1 MNKSTMKKGGKSV
14 WRGAKK
20 GISGAKNVA
29 QGVDNKDLPKVVKG
43 VKLIGQAIK
52 DTAKG
57 TKDIA
62 VGIFNDP
69 NWWKGRTTPYLA
81 VNPSRP
87 MDPSDLDALSEMGT
101 RLGVGHLSSL
111 EVNFNDI
118 FSSPVLLSATSQMF
132 QTIRNNLRSNLQY
145 SLEDLQNYLKLVTN
159 IMIEVKMV
167 ERTLGWHN
175 YARSDIPEFHEAW
188 VVYPIP
194 TDIGRVNYTFRSNT
208 GDAYP
213 EAISR
218 VDILKSSVRQLA
230 IPRKLGEFISWLYGS
245 VFTDP
250 DTYNPQVYYVDATK
264 VSLYLDPEDDTLTT
278 FDPRDQS
285 IQQIINQCAAIL
297 SKYGALIADLGRIS
311 TIYPDAI
318 GLVDFITPSEYKSTM
333 LYDQEFINF
342 LINGYTLNATD
353 GMKKSD
359 FFRIDILENVLD
371 DPGHTAA
378 ITNGMGAILSSQ
390 QFKAISVVAQDYYI
404 MAGTT
409 NMPRNVSQ
417 TTSNQVFGSINA
429 YTAADGLWIIRTT
442 TSVMNKFSMSLT
454 NASSSVTVDLSHK
467 VTWATPSS
475 GTLLLQDLITNNFE
489 GAGPFAGRPSIL
501 NVKAK
506 VLEGNVSTGFMD
518 AYFESRLTVNYD
530 KSYSFDNPQVVFYV
544 NGTKSHAMPITTT
557 PVLTILNTGWSAWQD
572 WTFQVTITGNFP
584 ISNKAVISMFELSST
599 ILPTASPAYMVRFTY
614 SNADALY
621 SVEFTSLAS
630 TCAWLT
636 QMYDYHIPYV
646 VRDSIHGGS
655 SAPLTINLTGPVYL
669 LKECYISVVYNVQEL
684 EAVVQQLYYNLIAIE

>member
-1 MNKSTMKKGGKSV
+1 MNKSTIKKGGKSV

-20 GISGAKNVA
+20 GISGTKNMA
-29 QGVDNKDLPKVVKG
+29 QGVDNKNLLQVVKG
-43 VKLIGQAIK
+43 AKLIGQAIK

-57 TKDIA
+57 TKDMV

-69 NWWKGRTTPYLA
+69 SWWKGRTTPYLA

-87 MDPSDLDALSEMGT
+87 MDPADLEALSGMGT

-175 YARSDIPEFHEAW
+175 YARPDIPEFHDAW

-194 TDIGRVNYTFRSNT
+194 TDTGRVNYTFRSNT

-213 EAISR
+213 DAISR
-218 VDILKSSVRQLA
+218 IDILKSSVRQLA

-250 DTYNPQVYYVDATK
+250 ETYNPQVYYVDATK
-264 VSLYLDPEDDTLTT
+264 VSLYLNPDDDTITT
-278 FDPRDQS
+278 FDPRGQS

-297 SKYGALIADLGRIS
+297 AKYGALIADLGRIS

-318 GLVDFITPSEYKSTM
+318 GLVDFITPSEYKSVM

-342 LINGYTLNATD
+342 LINGYTLNATE

-378 ITNGMGAILSSQ
+378 ITNGMGAVLSSL

-417 TTSNQVFGSINA
+417 KTTNQVFGTINA
-429 YTAADGLWIIRTT
+429 YTAADGLWVIRTT
-442 TSVMNKFSMSLT
+442 TSVMNRFSMSVT
-454 NASSSVTVDLSHK
+454 SASSSVKVDLSNK
-467 VTWATPSS
+467 VAWTTPSS
-475 GTLLLQDLITNNFE
+475 GTLLLQSLTTNNFE

-506 VLEGNVSTGFMD
+506 VLEGTVSTGFLD
-518 AYFESRLTVNYD
+518 AYLETRLTVNYD
-530 KSYSFDNPQVVFYV
+530 KTYSFDNPQVVFYV
-544 NGTKSHAMPITTT
+544 NGTRSYTMPVTTT
-557 PVLTILNTGWSAWQD
+557 PSLTIVNTGWSAWQD
-572 WTFQVTITGNFP
+572 WTFNITIVGEFP
-584 ISNKAVISMFELSST
+584 VSDKTVISMFEISSKV
-599 ILPTASPAYMVRFTY
+599 LPTASPAYMVGFSY
-614 SNADALY
+614 SNTEATY
-621 SVEFTSLAS
+621 SVEFTNLAS

-636 QMYDYHIPYV
+636 QMYDYHIPYI
-646 VRDSIHGGS
+646 VRDNVQGGS
-655 SAPLTINLTGPVYL
+655 SAPININLYGPAYL
-669 LKECYISVVYNVQEL
+669 LKECYISVIYNVQEL

>member
-1 MNKSTMKKGGKSV
+1 MNKSTIKKGGKSV

-20 GISGAKNVA
+20 GISGTKIVA
-29 QGVDNKDLPKVVKG
+29 QGVDNKSLPQVVRG
-43 VKLIGQAIK
+43 AKLIGQAIK

-87 MDPSDLDALSEMGT
+87 MDPSDLDALSEMGP

-175 YARSDIPEFHEAW
+175 YARSDIPEFHDAW

-194 TDIGRVNYTFRSNT
+194 TDTGRVNYAFRSNT
-208 GDAYP
+208 GDDYP
-213 EAISR
+213 EAISK
-218 VDILKSSVRQLA
+218 VDILKSSVQQLA

-250 DTYNPQVYYVDATK
+250 ETYNPQVYYVDATK
-264 VSLYLDPEDDTLTT
+264 VSLYLDPDDTTITT

-285 IQQIINQCAAIL
+285 IQQIIDQCAAIL
-297 SKYGALIADLGRIS
+297 AKYGALIADLGRIS

-318 GLVDFITPSEYKSTM
+318 GLVDFITPSEYKSIM

-342 LINGYTLNATD
+342 LINGYTLNATE

-390 QFKAISVVAQDYYI
+390 QFKAISVVAQNYYI

-409 NMPRNVSQ
+409 NMPRNVSRK
-417 TTSNQVFGSINA
+417 TTNQVFGSINA
-429 YTAADGLWIIRTT
+429 YTAADGLWVIRTT
-442 TSVMNKFSMSLT
+442 TSVMNKFNMSLT
-454 NASSSVTVDLSHK
+454 NAASQVKVDLSNK
-467 VTWATPSS
+467 VTWTTPSS
-475 GTLLLQDLITNNFE
+475 GTLLLQSLTTNSFD

-501 NVKAK
+501 NVKTK

-518 AYFESRLTVNYD
+518 AYFETKLTVNYN
-530 KSYSFDNPQVVFYV
+530 KTYEFDNPQVVFYV
-544 NGTKSHAMPITTT
+544 NGTKAYTMAVTTT
-557 PVLTILNTGWSAWQD
+557 PILTILNTGWSAWQD
-572 WTFQVTITGNFP
+572 WTFKVTIAGDFP
-584 ISNKAVISMFELSST
+584 VSNSVVISMFEISST
-599 ILPTASPAYMVRFTY
+599 VLPTASPAYMIGFSYFNEEAMY
-614 SNADALY
+614 SI
-621 SVEFTSLAS
+621 EFTGLAT

-636 QMYDYHIPYV
+636 QMYDYHIPYIV
-646 VRDSIHGGS
+646 CDSVQGGS
-655 SAPLTINLTGPVYL
+655 SAPLTIDLYGPTYL
-669 LKECYISVVYNVQEL
+669 LKECYISVIYNVQEL